1 MIWGESLRL
10 SELLVHWSIS
20 LWNQVSFGLFMFGGV
35 VIFIILNFFPM
46 KFGVRMVHGPFGQI
60 T

>member
-1 MIWGESLRL
+1 M
-10 SELLVHWSIS
+10 
-20 LWNQVSFGLFMFGGV
+20 WNQVSFGLFMFGGV